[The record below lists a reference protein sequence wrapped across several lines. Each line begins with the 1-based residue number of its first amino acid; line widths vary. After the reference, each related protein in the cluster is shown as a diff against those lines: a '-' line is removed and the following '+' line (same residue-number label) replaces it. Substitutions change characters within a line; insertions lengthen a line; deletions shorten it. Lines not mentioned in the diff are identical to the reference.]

1 MATAS
6 EIDALE
12 LIVQR
17 AGGRYLA
24 GFPQINVYASAATRE
39 LAIDELE
46 RKKNDLIMEL
56 SAADALGRLKIES
69 PPSEAFRSPVW
80 NGVKYLGKVALIV
93 VAVIVTGNFVARG
106 IANQVRIVLAS
117 SVDRVGQTSGTR
129 AFIAAE
135 EAISRAADP
144 KNDLS
149 EDRKRALL
157 SNITVIVQR
166 WQPFVREFMLLFFD
180 PKQKQSAQAT
190 SNSSASR

>member
-46 RKKNDLIMEL
+46 RKKNDIIKEL
-56 SAADALGRLKIES
+56 SAADALGRLRIDP
-69 PPSEAFRSPVW
+69 PPSKGYRSPFW
-80 NGVKYLGKVALIV
+80 NGVQYLGKVALIV
-93 VAVIVTGNFVARG
+93 VAVIIAGNFVARG

-117 SVDRVGQTSGTR
+117 SVDRLGQTSGTR
-129 AFIAAE
+129 VFITAE
-135 EAISRAADP
+135 EAINRAADP

-157 SNITVIVQR
+157 SNITTIVQR
-166 WQPFVREFMLLFFD
+166 WQPFVREFMLLFVD
-180 PKQKQSAQAT
+180 PTQKQSALGA
-190 SNSSASR
+190 SSSSGSR